1 MSVNL
6 LLVGSSDR
14 QLEDMLR
21 ACGMINAPVGAA
33 ELATIA
39 QPGTKQPDLLVLDLR
54 GHAHLPAALPILK
67 RQHPATGVLIVADR
81 LDPAMLVEAMRAG
94 VTEVVAAPLVA
105 GDIEAAINRLGVQRS
120 VTPDSGI
127 ALAFVGAKGGVGTTT
142 VAVNVA
148 TTLARLVPG
157 STLLVD
163 LHVTNGDAAVFLGAE
178 PRFSIVDALENIH
191 RLDEAFFRNVIVKTK
206 AGVDLLSSSERMMT
220 SPLDVRRIRTLLEM
234 AERHYRYVV
243 LDVPRSDA
251 AVLDALDG
259 VKQVVIVANQE
270 LATVR
275 SASRMAT
282 TLRQRHGKNK
292 LTVVMS
298 RPDRLAE
305 IGHEDVERAVGVKV
319 SHTFPSDYR
328 RALEALNKGAPAR
341 PRQPQRAVRFAGASG
356 TLPGRRWKSRWQR
369 PKAAK
374 GFALFGSRKT
384 VTAGA

>member
-6 LLVGSSDR
+6 LLVSSTDR
-14 QLEDMLR
+14 QLQDILR
-21 ACGMINAPVGAA
+21 ACGMSNAPVSGA

-39 QPGTKQPDLLVLDLR
+39 QPGAKQPDVLVLDLR
-54 GHAHLPAALPILK
+54 GHAQLPAALPILK

-81 LDPAMLVEAMRAG
+81 LEPALLLEAMRAG

-105 GDIEAAINRLGVQRS
+105 GDIEAAINRLAVQRS
-120 VTPDSGI
+120 ATPDSGI

-142 VAVNVA
+142 IAVNVA

-178 PRFSIVDALENIH
+178 PRFSIVDALENTH

-206 AGVDLLSSSERMMT
+206 AGVDLLSSSERVMT

-243 LDVPRSDA
+243 LDISRSDA
-251 AVLDALDG
+251 AVLDALEG
-259 VKQVVIVANQE
+259 VKQIVVVANQE

-275 SASRMAT
+275 SASRMAA
-282 TLRQRHGKNK
+282 TLRQRHGKDK

-319 SHTFPSDYR
+319 KHTLPSDYR
-328 RALEALNKGAPAR
+328 RALEALNKGRPLALENHNELSASLERLAR
-341 PRQPQRAVRFAGASG
+341 SLAGLEKPVAA
-356 TLPGRRWKSRWQR
+356 

-374 GFALFGSRKT
+374 GFTLFGSRKP